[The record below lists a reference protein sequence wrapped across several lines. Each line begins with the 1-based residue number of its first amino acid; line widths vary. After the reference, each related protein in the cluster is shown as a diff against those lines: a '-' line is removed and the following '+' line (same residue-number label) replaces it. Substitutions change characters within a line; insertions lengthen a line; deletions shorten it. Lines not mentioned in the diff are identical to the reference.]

1 MDEVVSDL
9 GTKIVRTFSLK
20 EVAKLFA
27 KVGVFVYKYLVSAVF
42 IEHFLVPDIVVGFL
56 GSIRNDVDWH

>member
-20 EVAKLFA
+20 EVAKPFA
-27 KVGVFVYKYLVSAVF
+27 KVSVFV
-42 IEHFLVPDIVVGFL
+42 
-56 GSIRNDVDWH
+56 